1 MPGLLRRGEQPWQGL
16 AGFVAVVVAGCVAI
30 AAAITWL
37 SGPWAAGV
45 GAAVTAV
52 YGLTAELFRP
62 RRRSREETDLLR
74 DARGRIPRARQVT
87 RPEAA
92 GVRAAEGEAA
102 PPYVPRDAE
111 HEVVHQLQQTRF
123 VLLVGES
130 AAGKSRLGYE
140 VARSRFGHYR
150 FVVPRTR
157 AAVPQAVACA
167 RSCRRAVVW
176 LDDLENYLG
185 RDGITATM
193 LRTLFDSGRGHRIVL
208 GTMRV
213 EEYRRF
219 EAREESRLTGSDR
232 DAWRTQRE
240 VLQAAHVIRLPRRW
254 SEHECRRAAAH
265 ADDARIA
272 AALHA
277 CDRFGIAETI
287 AAGPELMAAWQNA
300 WAPGTNPRAASL
312 VTAAV
317 DCRRAGL
324 RSAVPRDLPQLLH
337 EPYLAERGGSNLRP
351 ETLNTAFRWACTPA
365 LATSGLLQ
373 HDGDGRYQA
382 FDYLINTPHL
392 DPVPDHLWH
401 ALLNAV
407 GPEDAYDLGLVAHQQ
422 ARLQRAIAALT
433 KAHQG
438 SVTEAEFPLALA
450 LGDGGH
456 PRQAATR
463 LRRIAERP
471 GTEPLFTLAARHQA
485 AFFTGESGEAQ
496 QAVRLFDRIVAE
508 ARTLLDESHP
518 DVLDARHQLAYFT
531 GESGNTH
538 AAAHQFRVLLSDRVR
553 HHPDDHQQLIAT
565 KRSCI
570 WFSARPDTL
579 VESERAMH
587 GLLDEATARI
597 GADAPHT
604 LAIRSSLA
612 TFAVRAGRHDE
623 ALARFAA
630 LIDDRTRLLEPEHP
644 HVLRSRLDWVHALAG
659 AGHTAQA
666 RTEVLSTL
674 HTAEAIL
681 EPDHRHL
688 RHARTLLEQLS

>member
-1 MPGLLRRGEQPWQGL
+1 MPGLRRGEQPLQGL
-16 AGFVAVVVAGCVAI
+16 IGFVAVVVAGCVAI
-30 AAAITWL
+30 VAAITWL

-74 DARGRIPRARQVT
+74 DARGRIPRARQVS

-92 GVRAAEGEAA
+92 GVRAAEGATA

-111 HEVVHQLQQTRF
+111 HEVLRRLEQTRF

-140 VARSRFGHYR
+140 VARSRFPNYR
-150 FVVPRTR
+150 FVAPRTR

-167 RSCRRAVVW
+167 RSYGRAVLW

-185 RDGITATM
+185 RDGITVTM
-193 LRTLFDSGRGHRIVL
+193 LRSLFDSGRGHRVVL

-240 VLQAAHVIRLPRRW
+240 VLQEADVVRLSRRW
-254 SEHECRRAAAH
+254 SPSECRRAAAH
-265 ADDARIA
+265 AEDARIA
-272 AALHA
+272 AALHT

-287 AAGPELMAAWQNA
+287 AAGPELMAAWENA
-300 WAPGTNPRAASL
+300 WAPGTNPRAAAL
-312 VTAAV
+312 VAAAV

-324 RSAVPRDLPQLLH
+324 RSAMTRALLELLH
-337 EPYLAERGGSNLRP
+337 EPYLAERGGAGLRP
-351 ETLNTAFRWACTPA
+351 ETVNAAFQWACTPA
-365 LATSGLLQ
+365 LATSGLLIQ
-373 HDGDGRYQA
+373 DQGGRYHA
-382 FDYLINTPHL
+382 FDYLLNTPRL
-392 DPVPDHLWH
+392 APVPDHLWNT
-401 ALLNAV
+401 LLAAV

-422 ARLQRAIAALT
+422 ARLQRAITALT
-433 KAHQG
+433 KAHRG

-456 PRQAATR
+456 PREAATR
-463 LRRIAERP
+463 LQRIAERP
-471 GTEPLFTLAARHQA
+471 GTDPVLALAARHQA
-485 AFFTGESGEAQ
+485 AFFTGEAGATH
-496 QAVRLFDRIVAE
+496 QAVRLFASIVAQ
-508 ARTLLDESHP
+508 AQTLLDPAHP

-531 GESGNTH
+531 GESGDSRS
-538 AAAHQFRVLLSDRVR
+538 AAEQFRALLSDREH
-553 HHPDDHQQLIAT
+553 HHPDDHQQIIAT

-570 WFSARPDTL
+570 WFSTSTGTL
-579 VESERAMH
+579 EESERHMRT
-587 GLLDEATARI
+587 LLGEAVTRL
-597 GADAPHT
+597 GADALHT

-612 TFAVRAGRHDE
+612 TFAARAGRHDE
-623 ALARFAA
+623 ALASFAS
-630 LIDDRTRLLEPEHP
+630 LIEDRIRLLEPEHP
-644 HVLRSRLDWVHALAG
+644 HVIRSRLDWVQALAG

-674 HTAEAIL
+674 RTAEHVL

-688 RHARTLLEQLS
+688 HYARNLLAQLS

>member
-16 AGFVAVVVAGCVAI
+16 AGFIAVVVAGCVAI

-74 DARGRIPRARQVT
+74 DVRGRIPRARQVT

-92 GVRAAEGEAA
+92 GVRAAEGATA

-111 HEVVHQLQQTRF
+111 QEVVLRLQRTGF

-140 VARSRFGHYR
+140 VARSRFGQYR
-150 FVVPRTR
+150 FVAPRTR

-193 LRTLFDSGRGHRIVL
+193 LRSLSDSGPGHRVVL

-240 VLQAAHVIRLPRRW
+240 VLQEAHVIRLPRRW

-272 AALHA
+272 AALHT

-300 WAPGTNPRAASL
+300 WAPGTNPRAAAL

-324 RSAVPRDLPQLLH
+324 RSAVTGDLLQRLH
-337 EPYLAERGGSNLRP
+337 EPLTERGGSDLRP
-351 ETLNTAFRWACTPA
+351 EPLTTAFQWACTPA
-365 LATSGLLQ
+365 LATSGLLL

-382 FDYLINTPHL
+382 FDYLINTPASTPSPTTCGTRSL
-392 DPVPDHLWH
+392 RPS
-401 ALLNAV
+401 
-407 GPEDAYDLGLVAHQQ
+407 
-422 ARLQRAIAALT
+422 ARRTHTTSASWPT
-433 KAHQG
+433 N
-438 SVTEAEFPLALA
+438 
-450 LGDGGH
+450 
-456 PRQAATR
+456 
-463 LRRIAERP
+463 RP
-471 GTEPLFTLAARHQA
+471 GC
-485 AFFTGESGEAQ
+485 SG
-496 QAVRLFDRIVAE
+496 
-508 ARTLLDESHP
+508 
-518 DVLDARHQLAYFT
+518 
-531 GESGNTH
+531 
-538 AAAHQFRVLLSDRVR
+538 
-553 HHPDDHQQLIAT
+553 
-565 KRSCI
+565 RS
-570 WFSARPDTL
+570 P
-579 VESERAMH
+579 
-587 GLLDEATARI
+587 
-597 GADAPHT
+597 P
-604 LAIRSSLA
+604 
-612 TFAVRAGRHDE
+612 
-623 ALARFAA
+623 
-630 LIDDRTRLLEPEHP
+630 
-644 HVLRSRLDWVHALAG
+644 
-659 AGHTAQA
+659 
-666 RTEVLSTL
+666 
-674 HTAEAIL
+674 
-681 EPDHRHL
+681 
-688 RHARTLLEQLS
+688 